1 MVQAPPSRRGGQGRG
16 GPGRSGPPGQNRQQR
31 DGGGGD
37 GRGRGPRDGRPP
49 RERAPREEDT
59 GGFSERV
66 VYTRRIAKVVK
77 GGRRLRFNA
86 LVVVGDGQGTVGAGL
101 GKALAIPDA
110 VRKGNAVARREM
122 VTLPLRGSTIPQQI
136 TVKKGAT
143 IVLIKPAREGTGV
156 IAAGAMRAILE
167 LGGVKDVVG
176 KSLGSRNPINIV
188 YATMEALRQLKDPA
202 TELAK
207 RGVRPV
213 PAPAPAAEEAANQ
226 EAKEEPVAV

>member
-1 MVQAPPSRRGGQGRG
+1 MVQAPPGRRGGPGRSGGQGRG
-16 GPGRSGPPGQNRQQR
+16 GPQGQNRQPR
-31 DGGGGD
+31 GEGG
-37 GRGRGPRDGRPP
+37 GRGPREGRP
-49 RERAPREEDT
+49 PREEDT

-101 GKALAIPDA
+101 GKALVIPDA
-110 VRKGNAVARREM
+110 VRKGNAVARRDM
-122 VTLPLRGSTIPQQI
+122 VTVPLRGSTIPQQI

-188 YATMEALRQLKDPA
+188 YATMEALRQLRDPA

-207 RGVRPV
+207 RGVRP
-213 PAPAPAAEEAANQ
+213 APAPSNGADRTAAEETAQAS
-226 EAKEEPVAV
+226 

>member
-1 MVQAPPSRRGGQGRG
+1 MVQTPPEGRRG
-16 GPGRSGPPGQNRQQR
+16 GPGRAGGPSRGGPPGQNRQAR
-31 DGGGGD
+31 DGGG
-37 GRGRGPRDGRPP
+37 GRGPRDGRPP
-49 RERAPREEDT
+49 RERIPREDET
-59 GGFSERV
+59 GGFQERV
-66 VYTRRIAKVVK
+66 VFTRRIAKVVK

-101 GKALAIPDA
+101 GKALVIPDA
-110 VRKGNAVARREM
+110 VRKGNAVARRDM
-122 VTLPLRGSTIPQQI
+122 VTVPLRGSTIPQQI

-188 YATMEALRQLKDPA
+188 YATMEALRQLRDPA

-207 RGVRPV
+207 RGIRPSY
-213 PAPAPAAEEAANQ
+213 AMANGNSEAARNNSV
-226 EAKEEPVAV
+226 ES